1 MRNLT
6 KQEFGVTKDGKK
18 AWLYTLENHTGM
30 KISVTDYGAALVS
43 VQVPDKDG
51 NFKDVVAGYE
61 DVSGYEKGTASFGA
75 PVGRCANRIGGASFE
90 INGQKYE
97 LTKNERD
104 KNNLHSGNNFYN
116 KRFWSV
122 EEKETQI
129 TFILHSQNMDQGF
142 PGNLDMHV
150 TYELTDENSVKIHYY
165 AVPDQ
170 DTVINMTNHS
180 YFNLNGHTSG
190 QITDHMLWLD
200 ADYFTRA
207 DEESIPT
214 GEIVDVTGTPM
225 DFRKFTRIGDRI
237 DSEYEATV
245 LGCGYDH
252 NWVLKNDGT
261 FQKVAEVR
269 ADQSGIIMDVFTDLP
284 GIQIYTANFLEGEEG
299 KEGWTYERRTSVC
312 FETQYFPDAIH
323 HENFASPICK
333 ADQAYDTTTEFLFR
347 VDK

>member
-90 INGQKYE
+90 INGQMYE

-104 KNNLHSGNNFYN
+104 KNNLHSGNDFYN

-129 TFILHSQNMDQGF
+129 TFILHSQDMDQGF
-142 PGNLDMHV
+142 PGNLDIHV

-180 YFNLNGHTSG
+180 YFNLNGHESG
-190 QITDHMLWLD
+190 QITNHMLWLD

-214 GEIVDVTGTPM
+214 GEVVDVTGTPM

-261 FQKVAEVR
+261 FKKVAEVR
-269 ADQSGIIMDVFTDLP
+269 ADQSGIVMDVYTDLP

-299 KEGWTYERRTSVC
+299 KEGRTYERRTSVC

-333 ADQAYDTTTEFLFR
+333 ANQAYDTTTEFLFR